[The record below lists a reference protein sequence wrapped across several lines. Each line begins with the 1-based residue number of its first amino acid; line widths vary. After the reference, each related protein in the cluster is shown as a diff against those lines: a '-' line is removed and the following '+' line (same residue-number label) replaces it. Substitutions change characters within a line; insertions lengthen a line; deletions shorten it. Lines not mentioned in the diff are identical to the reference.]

1 MSGVLMRG
9 RLKLEFSEEGGGRL
23 GVEWVDSCGLSLLM
37 DFGSPEVPLRLSK
50 VEVDMTSVKG
60 RTECLKQEHNVTSRA
75 TRRSQE
81 AHVDF
86 LRIETKKD
94 VRLVEF
100 RTATYER
107 RIDAIKYKVLSNG
120 QRRCPECHESKLG
133 KPIGKLTDRGVKRR
147 K

>member
-23 GVEWVDSCGLSLLM
+23 GVEWVDSCGLSIFM
-37 DFGSPEVPLRLSK
+37 DFGSLEVPLRLSK
-50 VEVDMTSVKG
+50 VEVAMTTVKG
-60 RTECLKQEHNVTSRA
+60 RTECLKQEHNVTSGA
-75 TRRSQE
+75 TRISQE

-94 VRLVEF
+94 VHLVEF

-107 RIDAIKYKVLSNG
+107 RIDAIENKMLSNNG
-120 QRRCPECHESKLG
+120 QR
-133 KPIGKLTDRGVKRR
+133 
-147 K
+147 